1 VPAVSL
7 PLIRVLVVVDEAAAP
22 ALAARRSG
30 ATGRRAAGLLRRVA
44 VAIAVLWLG
53 AAQAVAA
60 GSGRPESSV
69 VNHADTSQLPPGL
82 ARSIAELYNH
92 SLWLYGLTVV
102 VVMAGM
108 GLVLGLVTDRIM
120 AMLGVDLGRT
130 ARHE

>member
-7 PLIRVLVVVDEAAAP
+7 PLIRLLVADTSAAAP
-22 ALAARRSG
+22 ALAAGRSG
-30 ATGRRAAGLLRRVA
+30 AAGRWAGPLRRVA
-44 VAIAVLWLG
+44 VAIAVLWLR

-108 GLVLGLVTDRIM
+108 GLVLGLLTDRFM
-120 AMLGVDLGRT
+120 ALLGVDLGRT

>member
-53 AAQAVAA
+53 AAQALA
-60 GSGRPESSV
+60 GGGASESTL
-69 VNHADTSQLPPGL
+69 VNVADTRQIPPGIGHW
-82 ARSIAELYNH
+82 IAGLYNE
-92 SLWLYGLTVV
+92 SFWLYGLTVV
-102 VVMAGM
+102 AVMVGM
-108 GLVLGLVTDRIM
+108 GLTLGLLADRLV
-120 AMLGVDLGRT
+120 ALLGINLGRT
-130 ARHE
+130 AHHE